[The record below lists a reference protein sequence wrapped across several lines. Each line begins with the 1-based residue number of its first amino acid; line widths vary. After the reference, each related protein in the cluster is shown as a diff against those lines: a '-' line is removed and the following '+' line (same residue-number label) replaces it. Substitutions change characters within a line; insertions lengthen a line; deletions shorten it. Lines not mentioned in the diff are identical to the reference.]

1 VSILSGKE
9 TELLKKLDV
18 LAEKI
23 DTLAIVT
30 ANLANQHQKA
40 LEGKT
45 QTEQIQILSKRR
57 LPKEAISLI
66 VGTTLETVSVRLSE
80 MKSKKK
86 KENSPQEKEEGSE
99 K

>member
-1 VSILSGKE
+1 MSGKE

-45 QTEQIQILSKRR
+45 QTEQIQILSKRK
-57 LPKEAISLI
+57 LPKEAIALI

>member
-1 VSILSGKE
+1 MSGKE
-9 TELLKKLDV
+9 TELLKKLEV

-23 DTLAIVT
+23 DILAIVT

-40 LEGKT
+40 LEGTT
-45 QTEQIQILSKRR
+45 QTEQIQILAKRK
-57 LPKEAISLI
+57 LPKEAIALI
-66 VGTTLETVSVRLSE
+66 VGTTLETVSVRVSE

>member
-1 VSILSGKE
+1 MSGKE
-9 TELLKKLDV
+9 KELLGKLDV
-18 LAEKI
+18 LAGKI
-23 DTLAIVT
+23 DTLTIVT

-45 QTEQIQILSKRR
+45 QTEQIQILSKRK
-57 LPKEAISLI
+57 LPKEAIALI

-86 KENSPQEKEEGSE
+86 KEDSPQEKEGSE

>member
-1 VSILSGKE
+1 MGGKE
-9 TELLKKLDV
+9 RELLRKLDV
-18 LAEKI
+18 LAEKVDI
-23 DTLAIVT
+23 LSIVT

-45 QTEQIQILSKRR
+45 QTEQIQILSKRK
-57 LPKEAISLI
+57 LPKEAIALI

-86 KENSPQEKEEGSE
+86 EKTPKEKEEESE
-99 K
+99 

>member
-1 VSILSGKE
+1 MSGKE
-9 TELLKKLDV
+9 KELLGKLDV

-23 DTLAIVT
+23 DILTIVT

-45 QTEQIQILSKRR
+45 QTEQIQILSKRK
-57 LPKEAISLI
+57 LPKEAIALI

-86 KENSPQEKEEGSE
+86 KENSPQKKEEGSE

>member
-1 VSILSGKE
+1 MSPKE

-18 LAEKI
+18 LTKKV

-40 LEGKT
+40 LEGRT
-45 QTEQIQILSKRR
+45 QTEQIQILWKRK
-57 LPKEAISLI
+57 LPKEAIALI

-80 MKSKKK
+80 MKSKTK
-86 KENSPQEKEEGSE
+86 KENKKEDESG
-99 K
+99 

>member
-1 VSILSGKE
+1 MSRKE

-45 QTEQIQILSKRR
+45 QTEQIQILSKRK
-57 LPKEAISLI
+57 LPKEAIALI
-66 VGTTLETVSVRLSE
+66 VGTTVETVSVRLSE
-80 MKSKKK
+80 MKSKAK
-86 KENSPQEKEEGSE
+86 KEKVSQEKEASE
-99 K
+99 Q

>member
-1 VSILSGKE
+1 MSAKE
-9 TELLKKLDV
+9 ADLLKKLDV

-23 DTLAIVT
+23 DALAIVT
-30 ANLANQHQKA
+30 ANLSSQHQKV

-45 QTEQIQILSKRR
+45 QTEQIQILSKRK
-57 LPKEAISLI
+57 LPREAIALI
-66 VGTTLETVSVRLSE
+66 VGTTPETVSVRLSE

-86 KENSPQEKEEGSE
+86 KEKTPQVKEDESE